1 MGYPWLRHGRGCGT
15 SVSDTLPAVAA
26 RLPLLGMYHTLS
38 HTSCRLMRR
47 AWRQFPSASAWVTVG
62 FASLLLYLTVARK
75 CTDGEYPE
83 FCRLVH
89 MQSNVDWV

>member
-1 MGYPWLRHGRGCGT
+1 MAQAH
-15 SVSDTLPAVAA
+15 
-26 RLPLLGMYHTLS
+26 LGIQHQHLTC
-38 HTSCRLMRR
+38 CRLCQLGPGRTQPLDMHRAPCRLVRR